1 MLYAVLD
8 YIRTRVFLIMGDVIG
23 RRLNVP
29 TLEAAVI
36 DTLHGTSKNSTQA
49 IRDLNDL
56 RSFVTGSAIT
66 VPLELMW
73 VPLFLIVLFLLH
85 TVYGWLALGAAAFL
99 FLMSV
104 LTDVLTRRPLAQANE
119 AAARSFSDIA
129 STVRNAEVIEAMGM
143 LPAVAKRW
151 QRSQYHMID
160 LLNRGNSAAKAL
172 SAASR
177 ALRLI
182 LQIAM
187 ISTAAVLVIE
197 REASPGSAMAAGIL
211 MGRMLQ
217 PFEQLI
223 DGWRQWVFA
232 LSAFGRVR
240 EPPQHGA
247 EPPPEH
253 APAPARWPAD
263 GRPPRLS
270 PARRRPSGPQR
281 HLVLAGIRAKRS
293 ASSAPPPP
301 ANRRWPAC
309 WSASGS
315 PPPAA
320 SISTATAPSC
330 GSVRASASMS
340 ATCRRTSRCSTA
352 RSGKTSP
359 A

>member
-1 MLYAVLD
+1 
-8 YIRTRVFLIMGDVIG
+8 MGDVIG

-56 RSFVTGSAIT
+56 RSFVTGSAIM

-85 TVYGWLALGAAAFL
+85 TIYGWLALGAAVFL

-160 LLNRGNSAAKAL
+160 LLNRGNSSAKAL

-177 ALRLI
+177 AMRLI

-187 ISTAAVLVIE
+187 ISTAALLVIE

-223 DGWRQWVFA
+223 DGWRQWVYRPV
-232 LSAFGRVR
+232 GVR
-240 EPPQHGA
+240 ARARPPQYGA

-253 APAPARWPAD
+253 APAPARWPARRSNVSSIS
-263 GRPPRLS
+263 RPASIVRSSKAS
-270 PARRRPSGPQR
+270 PSRWNP
-281 HLVLAGIRAKRS
+281 AKRS

-315 PPPAA
+315 PRPAA

-330 GSVRASASMS
+330 GSARASASMS

-352 RSGKTSP
+352 RSGRTSP